1 MYYNKYVMFMEFINN
16 LNDILN
22 NWLQTAGLWG
32 GLVCCLLIILEPLLP
47 FLPMFIF
54 VTINLLVF
62 GYVIGFILSYIC
74 SVLGCL
80 LFYVLINKLFSKKA
94 HKFYKDRAKINSLIT
109 RYKNIKFET
118 LTTIISMPFT
128 PAFMINLFAALSN
141 MPLKKYIMAEAIAKI
156 FITIFWGFIGVN
168 LIKCLENPKYLIY
181 IGLMLIGGYI
191 LSKIV
196 NKKYKLD

>member
-1 MYYNKYVMFMEFINN
+1 MGIVEHINTF
-16 LNDILN
+16 LNTYLESS
-22 NWLQTAGLWG
+22 GLWG
-32 GLVCCLLIILEPLLP
+32 GFLCCGLIILEPLLP

-80 LFYVLINKLFSKKA
+80 LFYVVVNKLFSKKA
-94 HKFYKDRAKINSLIT
+94 QKFYKDKTKINNLVT

-128 PAFMINLFAALSN
+128 PAFMINSLAALSN
-141 MPLKKYIMAEAIAKI
+141 MPLKKYMGAELIAKI

-168 LIKCLENPKYLIY
+168 LIKCFENPKYLIV
-181 IGLMLIGGYI
+181 IGIMVLSGYI
-191 LSKIV
+191 LSRLI
-196 NKKYKLD
+196 NKKYNLD

>member
-1 MYYNKYVMFMEFINN
+1 MNFINN
-16 LNDILN
+16 FNDILN
-22 NWLQTAGLWG
+22 SWLQTAGLWG
-32 GLVCCLLIILEPLLP
+32 GLVCCALIILEPLLP

-62 GYVIGFILSYIC
+62 GYILGFILSYIC

-80 LFYVLINKLFSKKA
+80 LFYIIVNKLFSKKA
-94 HKFYKDRAKINSLIT
+94 HNFYKDKKKINSLVN

-128 PAFMINLFAALSN
+128 PAFMINSLAALSN
-141 MPLKKYIMAEAIAKI
+141 MPLKKYMSAEIIAKI

-168 LIKCLENPKYLIY
+168 LIKCFEDPKYLIY
-181 IGLMLIGGYI
+181 IGLMLLGGFI

-196 NKKYKLD
+196 NKKYNID

>member
-1 MYYNKYVMFMEFINN
+1 MNFINN
-16 LNDILN
+16 FNDILN
-22 NWLQTAGLWG
+22 SWLQTAGLWG
-32 GLVCCLLIILEPLLP
+32 GLVCCVLIILEPLLP

-62 GYVIGFILSYIC
+62 GYVLGFILSYIC

-80 LFYVLINKLFSKKA
+80 LFYIIVNKLFSKKA
-94 HKFYKDRAKINSLIT
+94 YKFYKDKKKINSLVI

-128 PAFMINLFAALSN
+128 PAFMINSLAALSN
-141 MPLKKYIMAEAIAKI
+141 MPLKKYMSAEIIAKI

-168 LIKCLENPKYLIY
+168 LIKCFEDPKYLIY
-181 IGLMLIGGYI
+181 IGLMLLGGFI

-196 NKKYKLD
+196 NKKYNLD

>member
-1 MYYNKYVMFMEFINN
+1 MNFINN
-16 LNDILN
+16 FNDILN
-22 NWLQTAGLWG
+22 SWLQTAGLWG
-32 GLVCCLLIILEPLLP
+32 GLVCCALIILEPLLP

-62 GYVIGFILSYIC
+62 GYILGFILSYIC

-80 LFYVLINKLFSKKA
+80 LFYIIVNKLFSKKA
-94 HKFYKDRAKINSLIT
+94 HNFYKDKKKINSLVN

-128 PAFMINLFAALSN
+128 PAFMINSLAALSN
-141 MPLKKYIMAEAIAKI
+141 MPLKKYMFAEIIAKI

-168 LIKCLENPKYLIY
+168 LIKCFEDPKYLIY
-181 IGLMLIGGYI
+181 IGLMLLGGFI
-191 LSKIV
+191 ISKIV
-196 NKKYKLD
+196 NKKYNLD